1 MKNEMID
8 GMEPAR
14 FLAAQLLTNS
24 SLTGKRYYDKE
35 DEYTDTLRANL
46 PLISKGAASELDSNE
61 KYRTIL
67 CVKYVRHE
75 LSTKLLKL
83 EIEYE
88 SHEHY
93 DANLEQSIE
102 QIRES
107 IAFYDALINKL
118 EEIL

>member
-1 MKNEMID
+1 MEKLTENE
-8 GMEPAR
+8 
-14 FLAAQLLTNS
+14 
-24 SLTGKRYYDKE
+24 RYH
-35 DEYTDTLRANL
+35 TL
-46 PLISKGAASELDSNE
+46 
-61 KYRTIL
+61 L

-83 EIEYE
+83 EVEYE
-88 SHEHY
+88 SHKHY

-118 EEIL
+118 EKIL